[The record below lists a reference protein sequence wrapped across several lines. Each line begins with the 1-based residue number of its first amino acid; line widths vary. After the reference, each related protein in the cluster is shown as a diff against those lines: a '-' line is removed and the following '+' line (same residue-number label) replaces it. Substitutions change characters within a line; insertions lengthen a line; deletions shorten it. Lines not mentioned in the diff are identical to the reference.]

1 MVPDPAWLKVPVT
14 PPGLDVAVYVVIAA
28 PPLLAG
34 AVKATVAV
42 VCPVLVA
49 VPIVGAPGTVAA
61 IDAVVLLFADVE
73 LIEFVAVT
81 VQVMVFPASAATK
94 VYVLLV
100 APLILDP
107 ACFH

>member
-1 MVPDPAWLKVPVT
+1 M
-14 PPGLDVAVYVVIAA
+14 VAVSFSGEVIAVYEVIA
-28 PPLLAG
+28 EPPFFAG
-34 AVKATVAV
+34 AVNATEIEVEEI
-42 VCPVLVA
+42 LVA

-81 VQVMVFPASAATK
+81 VQVIVFPASAATK

-100 APLILDP
+100 ALLILDP
-107 ACFH
+107 ARFH